1 MGVSKYEGNSKR
13 SNFITE
19 TEKMTIDGI
28 NIRKRPEKCEILK
41 GSIHETFHQLSDREN
56 LITVEK

>member
-1 MGVSKYEGNSKR
+1 
-13 SNFITE
+13 
-19 TEKMTIDGI
+19 MTIDGI

-56 LITVEK
+56 LITVEKWNDML